1 MSDSDDEDDML
12 QIKRRDHDIAVPADV
27 GTIDLALGK
36 YTYLYLYKQIIYLT
50 YANAEHYYLLTNN
63 SI

>member
-36 YTYLYLYKQIIYLT
+36 YTYISK
-50 YANAEHYYLLTNN
+50 
-63 SI
+63 